1 MEEDNVFIYI
11 YLHQISNN
19 HLKQKNLDYL
29 DLNWK
34 SYQSKI
40 SKWRLRIS
48 RILINY
54 FIIFSDFTSSLIV
67 VNFFDLIFSFSIL

>member
-40 SKWRLRIS
+40 SKWTK
-48 RILINY
+48 NK
-54 FIIFSDFTSSLIV
+54 
-67 VNFFDLIFSFSIL
+67 

>member
-11 YLHQISNN
+11 YLHQISNS
-19 HLKQKNLDYL
+19 HLKQKNLDSL

-67 VNFFDLIFSFSIL
+67 VNFFDLIFSLSIL